1 MTPLSQ
7 QIERLK
13 GYEELAGISE
23 IARRYFAM
31 NSFDGI
37 LTILGVMVGNY
48 LADVRTP
55 AVVILT
61 GMSTSISMGVSGLW
75 GAYMTESAER
85 QKSLD
90 EIEEYT
96 LTDLTNT
103 RIGRASRFAVVVVAA
118 VDGLAPVLSSLLV
131 LLPFMLTPLWGDITY
146 SYYIA
151 LAVAMV
157 ALFGLGAF
165 LGRISRQSLVLSGAK
180 MITAGVAS
188 LILSYLIDRLVHP

>member
-7 QIERLK
+7 EIERLK

-37 LTILGVMVGNY
+37 LTILGVLVGNY
-48 LADVRTP
+48 LADVRT
-55 AVVILT
+55 ASVVILT
-61 GMSTSISMGVSGLW
+61 GMSTSVSMGVSGLW
-75 GAYMTESAER
+75 GAYLTESAER
-85 QKSLD
+85 QKSLN

-96 LTDLTNT
+96 LTDLTDT
-103 RIGRASRFAVVVVAA
+103 RIGRASRFAVVVVAV
-118 VDGLAPVLSSLLV
+118 VDGFAPLLSSLLV
-131 LLPFMLTPLWGDITY
+131 LLPFMLTPVWGDITY
-146 SYYIA
+146 SYGIA
-151 LAVAMV
+151 LSVAMV

-165 LGRISRQSLVLSGAK
+165 LGRISRQSMIVAGAK

-188 LILSYLIDRLVHP
+188 LLVSYLIERLVHP